1 MTVKRAGFCRRRDL
15 VCPGSK
21 AGSRALASVL
31 QAVCGRQASAGTVA
45 PGASVL
51 LLRPAVE
58 RCEKGSL
65 QSSKACSVPIQEKFL
80 FRVAGSQFCDERQA
94 PREGVPVAQ

>member
-1 MTVKRAGFCRRRDL
+1 M
-15 VCPGSK
+15 
-21 AGSRALASVL
+21 
-31 QAVCGRQASAGTVA
+31 
-45 PGASVL
+45 L